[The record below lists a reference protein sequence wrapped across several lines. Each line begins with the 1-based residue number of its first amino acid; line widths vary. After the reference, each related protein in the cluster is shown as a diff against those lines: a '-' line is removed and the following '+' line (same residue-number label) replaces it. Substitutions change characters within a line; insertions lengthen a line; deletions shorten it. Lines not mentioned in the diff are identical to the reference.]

1 MLTYETCCTLN
12 SKRVRNGVK
21 ELDYNSKTIRDTANI
36 ITDLQSASK
45 IDSEQCICISDDF
58 MSYFLS
64 TSVII

>member
-36 ITDLQSASK
+36 ITDL
-45 IDSEQCICISDDF
+45 
-58 MSYFLS
+58 
-64 TSVII
+64 